1 MPVRSDSDDSDHT
14 QARLPVKAQL
24 PNAARGPWIP
34 GMMAPS
40 GIQCHT
46 CAQSLPGPASW
57 PLLDGPGRCR
67 VVLFPVTQL
76 EHCNSGAP
84 SHKGA
89 SRRTLARERAQY
101 ERQRHSHANLKHN
114 LNLKSACAEGAS
126 GLNPITEPCRHSSAG
141 QHWRS
146 IYYLNPID
154 PGRALQR
161 GRRSRVESSSRAI
174 SNLCCLFRLEC
185 ILSASSGLCPI
196 WRLSPLAEVSPGA
209 CGLAAHTATSACWHP
224 TSCGVCPPSAT
235 AVTTRPAC

>member
-1 MPVRSDSDDSDHT
+1 M
-14 QARLPVKAQL
+14 
-24 PNAARGPWIP
+24 
-34 GMMAPS
+34 
-40 GIQCHT
+40 
-46 CAQSLPGPASW
+46 
-57 PLLDGPGRCR
+57 
-67 VVLFPVTQL
+67 VLFPVTKL

-174 SNLCCLFRLEC
+174 SNLLFVPAG
-185 ILSASSGLCPI
+185 ILNASSGPQFGGFP
-196 WRLSPLAEVSPGA
+196 RLSKFLPVPCSPYCYLGMLASNLLRRFPSQRD
-209 CGLAAHTATSACWHP
+209 CGDS
-224 TSCGVCPPSAT
+224 
-235 AVTTRPAC
+235 RPAC